1 MHVSNKTFAWLL
13 GGAML
18 GAGFAM
24 QAPALAL
31 SGDKQ
36 QPMDVESDTFES
48 DDQSGVTVFKG
59 KVKVTQ
65 GTLVIQADTVT
76 LHRGKDGKI
85 ARVLGEGK
93 PAHYRQ
99 RRDGKEVDVVA
110 QARELEYLADQDKM
124 ILREDAR
131 IVQDR
136 DVFTSRRI
144 VYDMAKDL
152 VHAGGKQK
160 GDRVRMTIQ
169 PDAPTKPDKG
179 GAKPEPQPKP

>member
-110 QARELEYLADQDKM
+110 QARELEY
-124 ILREDAR
+124 
-131 IVQDR
+131 
-136 DVFTSRRI
+136 
-144 VYDMAKDL
+144 
-152 VHAGGKQK
+152 
-160 GDRVRMTIQ
+160 
-169 PDAPTKPDKG
+169 
-179 GAKPEPQPKP
+179 